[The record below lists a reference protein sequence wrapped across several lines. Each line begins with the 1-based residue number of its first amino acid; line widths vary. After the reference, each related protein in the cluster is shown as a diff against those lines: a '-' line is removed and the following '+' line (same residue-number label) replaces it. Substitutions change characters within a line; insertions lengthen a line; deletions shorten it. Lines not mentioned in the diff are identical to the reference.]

1 MVFLDQIMILT
12 SYTNSFIFGKFGLK
26 LLASYQLLHT
36 WRLPPTP
43 RGTMGRVLVVLGPFQ
58 TQSNVILDEKTPG
71 NIIQ

>member
-26 LLASYQLLHT
+26 LLASIHLLNT

-43 RGTMGRVLVVLGPFQ
+43 GGTMGRVLMVLGPFK
-58 TQSNVILDEKTPG
+58 TQSNLILDEKTTE

>member
-26 LLASYQLLHT
+26 LLASIHLLYT
-36 WRLPPTP
+36 WTLPLTP
-43 RGTMGRVLVVLGPFQ
+43 GGTMERVLVVLGPFQ
-58 TQSNVILDEKTPG
+58 TQSNVISDEKTTG